1 MLFCERWAS
10 VAARGTRSQ
19 YKSIIISGKGS
30 ERFLAAMEDG
40 IILAEVDGEGMIID
54 VEKSTSY
61 FLNETALL
69 ILRMVNERKMVD
81 DMKAVLLEQYDV
93 DEEAV
98 EKDIR
103 DFLVRLEKKA
113 ISWKKENTL
122 SRR

>member
-1 MLFCERWAS
+1 
-10 VAARGTRSQ
+10 
-19 YKSIIISGKGS
+19 
-30 ERFLAAMEDG
+30 MEDG

-69 ILRMVNERKMVD
+69 ILRMVNERKTVD

-93 DEEAV
+93 NEEAV

>member
-1 MLFCERWAS
+1 
-10 VAARGTRSQ
+10 
-19 YKSIIISGKGS
+19 
-30 ERFLAAMEDG
+30 MEDG

-69 ILRMVNERKMVD
+69 ILRMVNERKTVD

-113 ISWKKENTL
+113 ISWKEENTL
-122 SRR
+122 SQR

>member
-1 MLFCERWAS
+1 
-10 VAARGTRSQ
+10 
-19 YKSIIISGKGS
+19 
-30 ERFLAAMEDG
+30 MEDG

-113 ISWKKENTL
+113 ISWKEENTL
-122 SRR
+122 SQR

>member
-1 MLFCERWAS
+1 
-10 VAARGTRSQ
+10 
-19 YKSIIISGKGS
+19 
-30 ERFLAAMEDG
+30 MEDG

-69 ILRMVNERKMVD
+69 ILRMFNERKTVD

-93 DEEAV
+93 NEEAV

-122 SRR
+122 SQR

>member
-1 MLFCERWAS
+1 M
-10 VAARGTRSQ
+10 
-19 YKSIIISGKGS
+19 I

-54 VEKSTSY
+54 VEKSASY

-69 ILRMVNERKMVD
+69 IFRMVNERKTVD

-93 DEEAV
+93 DEGAV

-122 SRR
+122 SQR

>member
-1 MLFCERWAS
+1 
-10 VAARGTRSQ
+10 
-19 YKSIIISGKGS
+19 
-30 ERFLAAMEDG
+30 MEDG

-69 ILRMVNERKMVD
+69 ILRMVNERKTVD

-122 SRR
+122 SQR

>member
-1 MLFCERWAS
+1 
-10 VAARGTRSQ
+10 
-19 YKSIIISGKGS
+19 
-30 ERFLAAMEDG
+30 MEDG

-54 VEKSTSY
+54 VEKSTCY

-69 ILRMVNERKMVD
+69 ILRMVNEKKTVD

-93 DEEAV
+93 NEEAV

-113 ISWKKENTL
+113 ISWKEENTL
-122 SRR
+122 SQR

>member
-1 MLFCERWAS
+1 
-10 VAARGTRSQ
+10 
-19 YKSIIISGKGS
+19 
-30 ERFLAAMEDG
+30 MEDG

>member
-1 MLFCERWAS
+1 
-10 VAARGTRSQ
+10 
-19 YKSIIISGKGS
+19 
-30 ERFLAAMEDG
+30 MEDG

-69 ILRMVNERKMVD
+69 ILRMVNERKTVD

-93 DEEAV
+93 NEEAV

-122 SRR
+122 SQR